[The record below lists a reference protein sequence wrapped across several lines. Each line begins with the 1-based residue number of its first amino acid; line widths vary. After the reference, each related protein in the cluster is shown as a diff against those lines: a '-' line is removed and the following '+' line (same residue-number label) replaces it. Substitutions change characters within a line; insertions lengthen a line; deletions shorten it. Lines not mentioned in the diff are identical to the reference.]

1 MAGARQISKRLG
13 FMPAPHLLALAEQTA
28 RRNLSRYQRSID
40 LFQRAQGSLAGGV
53 SSNVRALAQPPLYFR
68 SATGARIID
77 ADENHYLDYTLS
89 QGPMFL
95 GHSPPG
101 LLDAVERAMR
111 NGQLYGAQHE
121 LEIELAESIQ
131 RAAPCAELLRFCNS
145 GSEAVHAAIRVA
157 RAHTGRDKILKFEGH
172 YHGWYDETLISSAP
186 GLDQAGPPQAPR
198 PVLASGGQLASA
210 GENIIVL
217 PWNDSDLMRATMQS
231 LGHELAAVI
240 MEPVMC
246 NNACIPPLPGY
257 LETVRELCAQYGV
270 VLIFD
275 EVITG
280 FRLALGGAQSFY
292 GVTPDLATFG
302 KAMANG
308 FPIAC
313 LAGRRELL
321 ERIARLQVN
330 HSGTYNS
337 NVMVTAAAQA
347 TIAEL
352 ERLDYQRIHQLGET
366 LMNGLRKLAAD
377 FGLPVLIQGLGPV
390 FHLAFTER
398 DEIVDYRDSLDIDGV
413 RNSEFVGAMLD
424 RGIRL
429 LARGLWYL
437 SAAHT
442 EADIQHTLETVADI
456 WSER

>member
-1 MAGARQISKRLG
+1 M
-13 FMPAPHLLALAEQTA
+13 
-28 RRNLSRYQRSID
+28 SRYQRSAE
-40 LFQRAQGSLAGGV
+40 LFQKAQASLAGGV

-68 SATGARIID
+68 QANDARLVD
-77 ADENHYLDYTLS
+77 VDENIYLDFTLS

-95 GHSPPG
+95 GHSPAPV
-101 LLDAVERAMR
+101 LDFVTQAMCD
-111 NGQLYGAQHE
+111 GQLYGAQHE

-131 RAAPCAELLRFCNS
+131 RIVPCAELARFCNS

-157 RAHTGRDKILKFEGH
+157 RAHTGRDKILRFEGH
-172 YHGWYDETLISSAP
+172 YHGWYDELLVSNAP
-186 GLDQAGPPQAPR
+186 NLEQAGPRDCPN
-198 PVLASGGQLASA
+198 PVLASRGQLASA
-210 GENIIVL
+210 IENVIVL
-217 PWNDSDLMRATMQS
+217 PWNDADILRSTLQTH
-231 LGHELAAVI
+231 GHELAALI

-246 NNACIPPLPGY
+246 NNSCIPPQPGY
-257 LETVRELCAQYGV
+257 LEAVRELCTTYGI

-280 FRLALGGAQSFY
+280 FRLALGGAQTYF

-313 LAGRRELL
+313 LAGKRHLMESIAKL
-321 ERIARLQVN
+321 EVN
-330 HSGTYNS
+330 HSGTYNA
-337 NVMVTAAAQA
+337 NVMVTAAAVA
-347 TIAEL
+347 TIREL
-352 ERLDYQRIHQLGET
+352 QCLDYQRIHQLGET
-366 LMNGLRKLAAD
+366 LISGMRRLAAD
-377 FGLPVLIQGLGPV
+377 FAIPVLIQGYGPA

-398 DEIVDYRDSLDIDGV
+398 ESIIDYRDSLEADGV
-413 RNSEFVGAMLD
+413 RNSEFVRAMLD

-442 EADIQHTLETVADI
+442 EADIQLTLEAVEDI
-456 WSER
+456 WREPSWRQPA

>member
-1 MAGARQISKRLG
+1 M
-13 FMPAPHLLALAEQTA
+13 
-28 RRNLSRYQRSID
+28 SRYQRSAE
-40 LFQRAQGSLAGGV
+40 LFERAQKSLAGGV

-68 SATGARIID
+68 SAAGARMVD
-77 ADENHYLDYTLS
+77 ADENVYLDYTLS

-101 LLDAVERAMR
+101 VLDFVERAMR

-131 RAAPCAELLRFCNS
+131 RVVPCAESARFCNS

-172 YHGWYDETLISSAP
+172 YHGWYDETLVSAAP
-186 GLDQAGPPQAPR
+186 GLEQAGPREAPK
-198 PVLASGGQLASA
+198 PVPASGGQLASA
-210 GENIIVL
+210 IANVIVL
-217 PWNDSDLMRATMQS
+217 PWNDSDLINATLQS
-231 LGHELAAVI
+231 HGHELAAVI

-246 NNACIPPLPGY
+246 NSSCIPPKPGY
-257 LETVRELCAQYGV
+257 LETVRDLCTQYGI

-280 FRLALGGAQSFY
+280 FRLALGGAQSFF

-321 ERIARLQVN
+321 ERIANLQVN

-337 NVMVTAAAQA
+337 NVMVTAAAYA
-347 TIAEL
+347 TICEL

-366 LMNGLRKLAAD
+366 LANGLRDLAAK
-377 FGLPVLIQGLGPV
+377 FGLPVLIQGVGPA

-398 DEIVDYRDSLDIDGV
+398 DSILHYRDSLENDGL
-413 RNSEFVGAMLD
+413 RNSVFVGAMLD
-424 RGIRL
+424 KGIRL
-429 LARGLWYL
+429 LSRGLWYL
-437 SAAHT
+437 SAAHN
-442 EADIQHTLETVADI
+442 EADIQITLETVEDI
-456 WSER
+456 WREPSWS